1 MKTKSDISGDSFMIN
16 FLNSRKFVFT
26 LLGIVILYMISDE
39 LIINLPKWVFGV
51 MFLISAAIIVAVF
64 LWRYAKY
71 NGYYRQLLNNKLN
84 IAALV
89 VVIIFCSAFLQLFMN
104 VGIDFFLVQMSK
116 TNSKEIYDCKI
127 DNIQTSNRYSDKVGF
142 VFRGQVS
149 SGKINTRDYKNSDL
163 IANFMV
169 RIWVRKS
176 LFGSYYLQK
185 VQLVR
190 KNDPPF

>member
-1 MKTKSDISGDSFMIN
+1 MIN

>member
-1 MKTKSDISGDSFMIN
+1 MIN

-39 LIINLPKWVFGV
+39 LIINLPKWIFGV

-71 NGYYRQLLNNKLN
+71 NAYYRQLLNNKLN
-84 IAALV
+84 IAGLV

-127 DNIQTSNRYSDKVGF
+127 DNIQTANRYGDKVGF

-149 SGKINTRDYKNSDL
+149 SGKINTGDYKNSDL